1 MHIKFYNIIKFM
13 NVILICKFYF
23 FIIIFI
29 FLKIFKLLSKLKV
42 LICTI
47 GKNENKYI
55 KEFVKHYEKLKIT
68 KIIIYDNNDIN
79 GENFENI
86 LKN

>member
-1 MHIKFYNIIKFM
+1 MHYWE
-13 NVILICKFYF
+13 
-23 FIIIFI
+23 
-29 FLKIFKLLSKLKV
+29 
-42 LICTI
+42 
-47 GKNENKYI
+47 NENKYI

-86 LKN
+86 LKTEINNNFIRIVNYRGYEAPQIKALNDCYERMKNFYN